1 MVTNEHETGRN
12 GVFHDVLIEIEDL
25 PNVVAALDSGADVV
39 PVLRRNGHSANT
51 AERIPA
57 RSSGDALSAITVY
70 RDSEDVRTIFNLTRI
85 LMVLAVI
92 IVGSG
97 VANIYQYYRR
107 PDRIV
112 VDGGTG
118 RVLSINDRNYGK
130 EENVEFG
137 PDRLTADDKL
147 YATREFTKRLYQIDP
162 ATRQRDIEKALT
174 MMVPSSAVTFAK
186 WMREKGVLD
195 QQRAES
201 WQSLWTPMDISVDK
215 NDPYTVSVIGRQ
227 EITKVVGGATQK
239 ETKQLRLSVKL
250 VADPTGRA
258 DRNLRSGFL
267 ISMLDTH
274 ELPDSAT
281 PSPALGDGQSGKRM
295 TPVTALQ
302 DPQ

>member
-1 MVTNEHETGRN
+1 
-12 GVFHDVLIEIEDL
+12 
-25 PNVVAALDSGADVV
+25 
-39 PVLRRNGHSANT
+39 
-51 AERIPA
+51 
-57 RSSGDALSAITVY
+57 
-70 RDSEDVRTIFNLTRI
+70 
-85 LMVLAVI
+85 
-92 IVGSG
+92 
-97 VANIYQYYRR
+97 
-107 PDRIV
+107 V

-186 WMREKGVLD
+186 WMKEKGVLD

-201 WQSLWTPMDISVDK
+201 WQSLWTPMDTTVDK
-215 NDPYTVSVIGRQ
+215 SDPYTVSVIGRQ
-227 EITKVVGGATQK
+227 EITRVVNGATQK

-274 ELPDSAT
+274 ELPDSAA
-281 PSPALGDGQSGKRM
+281 PSTTETGDGQSGKRM
-295 TPVTALQ
+295 TPVTALK